1 MIELQKLSGDYTLY
15 RDDEGR
21 MILLVLDTL
30 GVFEIEYELT
40 SGERYSYESHGA
52 QILPL
57 ISRRVRDEKYI
68 E

>member
-1 MIELQKLSGDYTLY
+1 MIELERKAGDYVLY
-15 RDDEGR
+15 KAQGGR
-21 MILLVLDTL
+21 LILLVLDTL
-30 GVFEIEYELT
+30 GVFEIEYEMT
-40 SGERYSYESHGA
+40 SGEIYSYQSHGD